1 MVDVTTQTYLNTS
14 IVLSE
19 TDRWTFETTSGGLGG
34 PSVIFHISSAC
45 NIYSDIPATEA
56 FIDKLTAALNEAKE
70 TLRRRKAAELHEA
83 AGL

>member
-1 MVDVTTQTYLNTS
+1 MTTQTYLNTS

-34 PSVIFHISSAC
+34 PAVIFHISNAC

-56 FIDKLTAALNEAKE
+56 FIEKLTLALDEAKE
-70 TLRRRKAAELHEA
+70 TLRRRQAAELREA